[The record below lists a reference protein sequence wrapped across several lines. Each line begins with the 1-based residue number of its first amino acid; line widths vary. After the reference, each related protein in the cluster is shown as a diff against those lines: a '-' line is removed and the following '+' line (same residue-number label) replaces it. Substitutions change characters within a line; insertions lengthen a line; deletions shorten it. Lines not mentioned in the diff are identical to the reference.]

1 MLVDGWE
8 EGRNELVRREGM
20 TWSGL
25 VGERKEIKF
34 SQTVAFL
41 KHHCVHVSNLFTT
54 PLFLLL

>member
-1 MLVDGWE
+1 MGGKR
-8 EGRNELVRREGM
+8 EGGLVRREGM

-41 KHHCVHVSNLFTT
+41 KHHYVHVSNLFTT
-54 PLFLLL
+54 PSFFLL